1 MDNYKV
7 VTMEKVDLFDLMTK
21 HQMLEKSP
29 NGVLVEDTVK
39 LIERELG
46 AKIKRPAP
54 DSILT
59 DVLTKLMSVRSFA
72 RSAGILVAST
82 ARKLMTD
89 EEKMSRVRAKFLTE
103 LRVQFS
109 VPIAAI
115 VGSGCESSNSSL
127 PPVVSSPSSGSGAT
141 NVTSSAKRPLP
152 SESNGVVEL
161 DPSNASKIARIGLSS
176 FYSFI

>member
-7 VTMEKVDLFDLMTK
+7 VTMEKVDLFDLMVK

-46 AKIKRPAP
+46 AKIKRPAL

-59 DVLTKLMSVRSFA
+59 DVLTKLMGVRSFA

-82 ARKLMTD
+82 TRKLITD
-89 EEKMSRVRAKFLTE
+89 EEKMNRVRAKFLTE
-103 LRVQFS
+103 QRVIFS
-109 VPIAAI
+109 IPIAAI
-115 VGSGCESSNSSL
+115 VGSVASSSL
-127 PPVVSSPSSGSGAT
+127 SPVVSSPPSGSGAT
-141 NVTSSAKRPLP
+141 NVTSAKRPLP

-161 DPSNASKIARIGLSS
+161 GSSNPSKTARIGLSS

>member
-82 ARKLMTD
+82 ARKLMTN

-115 VGSGCESSNSSL
+115 VGSGGESSSNSS
-127 PPVVSSPSSGSGAT
+127 VSSPPSGSGAT
-141 NVTSSAKRPLP
+141 NVTPAKRPLP
-152 SESNGVVEL
+152 SESNGDSVVEL
-161 DPSNASKIARIGLSS
+161 GPSNASKIARIGLSS
-176 FYSFI
+176 LYSLI

>member
-7 VTMEKVDLFDLMTK
+7 VTMEKVDLFDLMVK

-59 DVLTKLMSVRSFA
+59 DVLTKLMGVRSFA

-82 ARKLMTD
+82 ARKLITD

-103 LRVQFS
+103 QRVQFS

-115 VGSGCESSNSSL
+115 VGSGGESSSPSL
-127 PPVVSSPSSGSGAT
+127 PAVVSSPPSGSGAT
-141 NVTSSAKRPLP
+141 KRPLP
-152 SESNGVVEL
+152 SESNSDGVVEL
-161 DPSNASKIARIGLSS
+161 GPSNPSKTARIGLSS

>member
-7 VTMEKVDLFDLMTK
+7 VTMEKVDLFDLMMK

-89 EEKMSRVRAKFLTE
+89 EEKMSRVRAKLLTE
-103 LRVQFS
+103 QRVQFS
-109 VPIAAI
+109 VPVVAI
-115 VGSGCESSNSSL
+115 VGSGGESSNSS
-127 PPVVSSPSSGSGAT
+127 VSSPPSGST
-141 NVTSSAKRPLP
+141 NVTPAKRPLP
-152 SESNGVVEL
+152 SESSGDGVVEL
-161 DPSNASKIARIGLSS
+161 GPSNASKIARIGLSS
-176 FYSFI
+176 FI